1 METNMT
7 LEEEAR
13 FVARNAARNLRTIRR
28 NPESVSADKLQNNI
42 AYLKMMIRLNKAD
55 LKAQKSARRA
65 GRTLRL
71 RSRLMSLLSS
81 ILSDERRKRKE
92 GTA

>member
-28 NPESVSADKLQNNI
+28 NPENVSADKLQNNI
-42 AYLKMMIRLNKAD
+42 AYLEMMIRLNKAD
-55 LKAQKSARRA
+55 LKAQKNARRA
-65 GRTLRL
+65 GRTLSLRTRL
-71 RSRLMSLLSS
+71 KSLLVS
-81 ILSDERRKRKE
+81 ILADSAKEGKE